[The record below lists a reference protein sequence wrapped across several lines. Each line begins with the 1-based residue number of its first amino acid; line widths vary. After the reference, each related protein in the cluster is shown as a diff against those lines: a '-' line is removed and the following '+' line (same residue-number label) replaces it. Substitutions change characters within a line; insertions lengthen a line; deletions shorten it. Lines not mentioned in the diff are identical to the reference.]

1 LSSELTQRL
10 VLAVDGHI
18 PGPGRQ
24 PEPAVTGPL
33 PFVQHDETW
42 RPAGPRRQPQIPA
55 RHQGVVSG
63 WPFRAQLP
71 VRTVAAPEGAFSA
84 QTPPARP
91 FSQMRCRPSSG
102 NVRHPATVQPLRRTH
117 CRLTGCRQVG
127 RAAVLDRPAPR
138 PHPGVRG
145 AAGRTAVRRR
155 AQWRRAAHEDDRA
168 GVEAALGYA
177 DAGTGTQRGHEM
189 GTMPRPLRSVAR
201 AVAPSR
207 RPQVARCATVSIQ
220 FRAT

>member
-1 LSSELTQRL
+1 VSAGGPRWSHLRDPAGNPGT
-10 VLAVDGHI
+10 DGHHA
-18 PGPGRQ
+18 GHTHAGRRNM
-24 PEPAVTGPL
+24 AAGWST
-33 PFVQHDETW
+33 
-42 RPAGPRRQPQIPA
+42 PAGSDSSPSP
-55 RHQGVVSG
+55 GVG
-63 WPFRAQLP
+63 WWWPFRAQLP

-102 NVRHPATVQPLRRTH
+102 NVPHPATVQPLRRTH

-201 AVAPSR
+201 AVAP
-207 RPQVARCATVSIQ
+207 
-220 FRAT
+220 